1 MKTLLLTEKP
11 SQGMDFVR
19 ALPDKFQ
26 RKDGYCEGSKYIV
39 TWAYG
44 HLFEID
50 TEEIAGKKWK
60 LDTLPVFPKFFKY
73 KVIRGVGKQFRVI
86 KNLLKRKDVSKVYI
100 CGDPGR
106 EGELIARLIL
116 QQAGWKDWS
125 RVYRFWTSE
134 ALTKEVILREIQRVK
149 PASQFDSLY
158 YSALARQHAD
168 WLVGINGTRAITL
181 KVNDRTVWSLGRV
194 QTPLLYLIVQR
205 EKEIEN
211 FKPVPYG
218 IVYVIFE
225 KEGKKFKAYLQ
236 LGKEEKKRL
245 EKESKVNVE
254 DEEEK
259 KKDEGTRLKVETAF
273 KIAEELSKEKAG
285 YVENIKKSKKSEKP
299 PLLHSLTSLQREAN
313 RIYGYSA
320 EKVLKIAQDLYEAK
334 LISYPR
340 TDAQHLAE
348 SSRELV
354 KKVLKKLGR
363 EELIPA
369 VEKAGKRIFDDS
381 KLTDH
386 FALIPMDRWKER
398 PNFRKEHKNIY
409 ELIWRKFVGTFMPD
423 YVYETVEVTLKI
435 KNYRF
440 MAKGKTDIQPGW
452 KSLYREERSENKLP
466 SLVLKEAVKVDDV
479 KAEKRKTQPPSRYTE
494 GMLLKK
500 MEKLGLGTPAT
511 RSSIIETLKKRRYV
525 ISRKKS
531 LQPTEKGR
539 ELVEKCNGLPI
550 LNVEMTSEWEKAL
563 EEIYRENRGAAGY
576 DAFIS
581 GIKVFTED
589 LVERIKKIKFKVCVD
604 RKTKKAVRKRKKKVI
619 YFKVRL
625 PG

>member
-73 KVIRGVGKQFRVI
+73 KVIKGVGKQFRVI

-116 QQAGWKDWS
+116 QQAGWKDWN

-134 ALTKEVILREIQRVK
+134 ALTKEVILREIEKVK
-149 PASQFDSLY
+149 PAVQFNSLY

-168 WLVGINGTRAITL
+168 WLVGINGTRALTL

-218 IVYVIFE
+218 IVYAVFE
-225 KEGKKFKAYLQ
+225 KDNRKFKAYLQ

-259 KKDEGTRLKVETAF
+259 KKDEGTRLKVKIAF

-386 FALIPMDRWKER
+386 FALIPMDRYQAK
-398 PNFRKEHKNIY
+398 PNFKEEHKRIY
-409 ELIWRKFVGTFMPD
+409 DLIWRKFVGAFMPD
-423 YVYETVEVTLKI
+423 YVYEVTEVAI
-435 KNYRF
+435 KLGKYDF
-440 MAKGKTDIQPGW
+440 LAKGKREVQLGW
-452 KSLYREERSENKLP
+452 KSLYRDDVDKKQENILP
-466 SLVLKEAVKVDDV
+466 PLSLKEAVKVDSV

-511 RSSIIETLKKRRYV
+511 RASIIETLKKRKYV
-525 ISRKKS
+525 ISSKKS
-531 LQPTEKGR
+531 LKPTEKGR
-539 ELVEKCNGLPI
+539 KLVEKCNGLPI

-563 EEIYRENRGAAGY
+563 EKIYRENRGAAGY

-604 RKTKKAVRKRKKKVI
+604 RKTKKAVRKRKK
-619 YFKVRL
+619 R
-625 PG
+625 

>member
-73 KVIRGVGKQFRVI
+73 KVIKGVGKQFRVI

-116 QQAGWKDWS
+116 QQAGWKDWN

-134 ALTKEVILREIQRVK
+134 ALTKEVILREIEKVK
-149 PASQFDSLY
+149 PAVQFNSLY

-168 WLVGINGTRAITL
+168 WLVGINGTRALTL

-218 IVYVIFE
+218 IVYAVFE
-225 KEGKKFKAYLQ
+225 KDNRKFKAYLQ

-259 KKDEGTRLKVETAF
+259 KKDEGTRLKVKIAF

-386 FALIPMDRWKER
+386 FALIPMDRYQAK
-398 PNFRKEHKNIY
+398 PNFKEEHKRIY
-409 ELIWRKFVGTFMPD
+409 DLIWRKFVGAFMPD
-423 YVYETVEVTLKI
+423 YVYEVTEVAI
-435 KNYRF
+435 KLGKYDF
-440 MAKGKTDIQPGW
+440 LAKGKREVQLGW
-452 KSLYREERSENKLP
+452 KSLYRDDVDKKQENILP
-466 SLVLKEAVKVDDV
+466 PLSLKEAVKVDSV

-511 RSSIIETLKKRRYV
+511 RASIIETLKKRKYV
-525 ISRKKS
+525 ISSKKS
-531 LQPTEKGR
+531 LKPTEKGR
-539 ELVEKCNGLPI
+539 KLVEKCNGLPI

-563 EEIYRENRGAAGY
+563 EKIYRENRGAAGY
-576 DAFIS
+576 DAFI
-581 GIKVFTED
+581 GRIKAFTKE
-589 LVERIKKIKFKVCVD
+589 LVEEIKIGFNF
-604 RKTKKAVRKRKKKVI
+604 R
-619 YFKVRL
+619 
-625 PG
+625 

>member
-1 MKTLLLTEKP
+1 VKTLILTEKP
-11 SQGMDFVR
+11 SQGMDFVK
-19 ALPDKFQ
+19 ALPDRFQ
-26 RKDGYCEGSKYIV
+26 RKDGYCEGNKYIV

-60 LDTLPVFPKFFKY
+60 LNALPVFPKFFKY
-73 KVIRGVGKQFRVI
+73 KVIKGTGKQFRII
-86 KNLLKRKDVSKVYI
+86 KSLLKRKDINKVYI

-134 ALTKEVILREIQRVK
+134 ALTKEVILREIERVK

-211 FKPVPYG
+211 FKPTPYG
-218 IVYVIFE
+218 IVYAVFE
-225 KEGKKFKAYLQ
+225 KDGKKFKAYLQ
-236 LGKEEKKRL
+236 LKKEEIKRL
-245 EKESKVNVE
+245 KSESRVDDE
-254 DEEEK
+254 DEEEN
-259 KKDEGTRLKVETAF
+259 KKDEGARLKVETAF
-273 KIAEELSKEKAG
+273 KIAKELSREKFG
-285 YVENIKKSKKSEKP
+285 YVIDIKKSKKSEKP

-313 RIYGYSA
+313 RLFGYSA
-320 EKVLKIAQDLYEAK
+320 EKVLQVAQDLYEAK

-340 TDAQHLAE
+340 TDAQYLAK
-348 SSRELV
+348 SSKELV
-354 KKVLKKLGR
+354 KRVLRKLGK
-363 EELIPA
+363 EDLISA
-369 VEKAGKRIFDDS
+369 VNKVGKRIFDDS

-386 FALIPMDRWKER
+386 FALIPMDRFEAK
-398 PNFRKEHKNIY
+398 PNFKEEHKKIY
-409 ELIWRKFVGTFMPD
+409 DLIWRKFVGAFMPD
-423 YVYETVEVTLKI
+423 YVYETTEVMLKLG
-435 KNYRF
+435 NYRF
-440 MAKGKTDIQPGW
+440 LAKGKREIQLGW
-452 KSLYREERSENKLP
+452 KELYQNDKKEELLP
-466 SLVLKEAVKVDDV
+466 ALSLKEAVRVDSV
-479 KAEKRKTQPPSRYTE
+479 KAEKRKTSPPSRYTE
-494 GMLLKK
+494 GTLLKK

-511 RSSIIETLKKRRYV
+511 RASIIETLKKRKYV
-525 ISRKKS
+525 ISSKKS
-531 LQPTEKGR
+531 LKPTEKGR
-539 ELVEKCNGLPI
+539 ELVEKCSGLPI

-563 EEIYRENRGAAGY
+563 EKIYRENRGAAGY
-576 DAFIS
+576 DTFIS

-604 RKTKKAVRKRKKKVI
+604 RKTKKAVRKRKKGDL
-619 YFKVRL
+619 F
-625 PG
+625 